1 MRAVQTT
8 DNRQPTTDNAR
19 RSAQLACSRCDA
31 TFAIRELMN
40 LCPNDGAPLLV
51 RYDIAKAPQLREE
64 IRTRPATMWRYRE
77 VLPIDDQTEI
87 VTLGEGITPLLP
99 SRKHDNVWIKD
110 ESKNPT
116 RSFKSRGMA
125 AAVTMAKR
133 LGARSLAAPTAGN
146 AGAALSAYGARAGL
160 PVFVAMPRDTPQS
173 IVDECRGYGAEV
185 ELVAGVITD
194 AGKRV
199 AQYIADNGGFDL
211 STLKEPYRVEGK
223 KIMGYELL
231 EDLGRLPDVILYPT
245 GGGTG
250 LIGMWKAFDEMER
263 LGWIGS
269 ERPRMFS
276 AQSSGCAP
284 VVRAFNEGLE
294 TAPEWESPKTGAWG
308 LRVPRAIGDRL
319 MLRAL
324 RDSNGGA
331 IAVDEA
337 QIEDAAS
344 ELRTTEGIDAGP
356 EAGAALL
363 ALRTL
368 RAEGAVSAE
377 EAVVLFSTGGNKYH

>member
-1 MRAVQTT
+1 
-8 DNRQPTTDNAR
+8 
-19 RSAQLACSRCDA
+19 
-31 TFAIRELMN
+31 MN

-51 RYDIAKAPQLREE
+51 RYEIAKSAELRDE
-64 IRTRPATMWRYRE
+64 IRTRSATMWRYRE
-77 VLPIDDQTEI
+77 LLPVDDDTEI
-87 VTLGEGITPLLP
+87 VTLGEGITPVLQ
-99 SRKHDNVWIKD
+99 STKFENVWIKD

-133 LGARSLAAPTAGN
+133 FGARSLAAPTAGN

-173 IVDECRGYGAEV
+173 IVDECRGYGAQV

-199 AQYIADNGGFDL
+199 AQYIAENGGFDL

-269 ERPRMFS
+269 ERPRMFTV
-276 AQSSGCAP
+276 QSSGCAP

-294 TAPEWESPKTGAWG
+294 TAPEWESPQTGAWG

-331 IAVDEA
+331 IAVEEA
-337 QIEDAAS
+337 QIETAAA
-344 ELRTTEGIDAGP
+344 ELRTSEGIDAGP

-363 ALRTL
+363 ALRKL
-368 RAEGAVSAE
+368 RAEGTIREDESL
-377 EAVVLFSTGGNKYH
+377 VLFSTGGNKYH

>member
-1 MRAVQTT
+1 
-8 DNRQPTTDNAR
+8 
-19 RSAQLACSRCDA
+19 
-31 TFAIRELMN
+31 
-40 LCPNDGAPLLV
+40 
-51 RYDIAKAPQLREE
+51 
-64 IRTRPATMWRYRE
+64 
-77 VLPIDDQTEI
+77 
-87 VTLGEGITPLLP
+87 
-99 SRKHDNVWIKD
+99 
-110 ESKNPT
+110 
-116 RSFKSRGMA
+116 
-125 AAVTMAKR
+125 
-133 LGARSLAAPTAGN
+133 
-146 AGAALSAYGARAGL
+146 
-160 PVFVAMPRDTPQS
+160 MPRDTPQS
-173 IVDECRGYGAEV
+173 IVDECRGYGAQV

-276 AQSSGCAP
+276 VQSSGCAP

-294 TAPEWESPKTGAWG
+294 TAPEWESPQTGAWG

-324 RDSNGGA
+324 RDSGGGA

-337 QIEDAAS
+337 QIETAA
-344 ELRTTEGIDAGP
+344 
-356 EAGAALL
+356 AGAAD
-363 ALRTL
+363 AAKASTPVRR
-368 RAEGAVSAE
+368 RARRCWRCGRCVPRERFARRRR
-377 EAVVLFSTGGNKYH
+377 VVLFSTGGNKYH

>member
-1 MRAVQTT
+1 MHLQCSSC
-8 DNRQPTTDNAR
+8 
-19 RSAQLACSRCDA
+19 SATYTPDSLRNLCEACSS
-31 TFAIRELMN
+31 
-40 LCPNDGAPLLV
+40 PLLV
-51 RYDIAKAPQLREE
+51 RYELAPMPRVQSMRCD
-64 IRTRPATMWRYRE
+64 MWRYRA
-77 VLPIDDQTEI
+77 VLPPVADDEI
-87 VTLGEGITPLLP
+87 VTLGEGCTPLLRSTQFP
-99 SRKHDNVWIKD
+99 NVWIKD

-125 AAVTMAKR
+125 AAVTIAKK

-199 AQYIADNGGFDL
+199 AAYIAENGGFDL

-231 EDLGRLPDVILYPT
+231 DDMGKLPDAILYPT

-250 LIGMWKAFDEMER
+250 LIGMWKAFDEMEQ
-263 LGWIGS
+263 LGWIGK
-269 ERPRMFS
+269 ERPRMYTVQS
-276 AQSSGCAP
+276 AGCAP
-284 VVRAFNEGLE
+284 IVRAFDQNLDR
-294 TAPEWESPKTGAWG
+294 APEWESPHTGAWG

-331 IAVDEA
+331 IAVAEEA
-337 QIEDAAS
+337 IEPAAA
-344 ELRTTEGIDAGP
+344 EVRRTEGIDAGP
-356 EAGAALL
+356 EGGAAFV
-363 ALRTL
+363 ALRELFERGTL
-368 RAEGAVSAE
+368 SRDETI
-377 EAVVLFSTGGNKYH
+377 VVFNTGGDKYR

>member
-1 MRAVQTT
+1 MTT
-8 DNRQPTTDNAR
+8 R
-19 RSAQLACSRCDA
+19 RFPAQLACSRCDA
-31 TFAIRELMN
+31 TFAIRDLMN
-40 LCPNDGAPLLV
+40 LCPNEGAPLLA
-51 RYDIAKAPQLREE
+51 RYDIAKSPELRDE
-64 IRTRPATMWRYRE
+64 IRTRAATMWRYRE
-77 VLPIDDQTEI
+77 LLPIDDESEI
-87 VTLGEGITPLLP
+87 VTLGEGITPLLQ
-99 SRKHDNVWIKD
+99 SKNFDNVWLKD

-146 AGAALSAYGARAGL
+146 AGAALAAYGARAGL

-173 IVDECRGYGAEV
+173 IVDECRGYGAHV

-199 AQYIADNGGFDL
+199 AQYIAENGGFDL

-276 AQSSGCAP
+276 VQSSGCAP

-294 TAPEWESPKTGAWG
+294 TAPEWESPQTGAWG

-337 QIEDAAS
+337 QIETAAR
-344 ELRTTEGIDAGP
+344 ELRTSEGIDAGP

-368 RAEGAVSAE
+368 RAEGE
-377 EAVVLFSTGGNKYH
+377 IRNDEAVVLFSTGGNKYH

>member
-1 MRAVQTT
+1 MHLTC
-8 DNRQPTTDNAR
+8 
-19 RSAQLACSRCDA
+19 SACSTDYP
-31 TFAIRELMN
+31 TDQLIN
-40 LCPNDGAPLLV
+40 LCRACSGPLLV
-51 RYDIAKAPQLREE
+51 RYDLARNPGLRDEV
-64 IRTRPATMWRYRE
+64 RSRRCDMWRYRE
-77 VLPIDDQTEI
+77 VLPPVADDEI
-87 VTLGEGITPLLP
+87 VTLGEGCTPMLRSTLFP
-99 SRKHDNVWIKD
+99 NVHIKD

-125 AAVTMAKR
+125 AAVTMAKK

-185 ELVAGVITD
+185 EMVAGVITD

-231 EDLGRLPDVILYPT
+231 EDLGRLPDAILYPT

-250 LIGMWKAFDEMER
+250 LIGMWKAFDEMEQ

-269 ERPRMFS
+269 ERPRMYS
-276 AQSSGCAP
+276 VQSSGCAP
-284 VVRAFNEGLE
+284 IVRAFEQKLDR
-294 TAPEWESPKTGAWG
+294 APEWESPQTGAWG

-324 RDSNGGA
+324 RDSGGGA
-331 IAVDEA
+331 IAVDESA
-337 QIEDAAS
+337 IEAGAA
-344 ELRTTEGIDAGP
+344 EMRAREGVDAGP
-356 EAGAALL
+356 EAGAALV
-363 ALRTL
+363 ALRELFARGTISPD
-368 RAEGAVSAE
+368 ET
-377 EAVVLFSTGGNKYH
+377 VVLFSTGGNKYR